1 MKDTNLIIGKT
12 NTGKTQGIMFN
23 ELKEIIKN
31 EESFIVLDRRE
42 EYFETFGKELKDKG
56 FNTVIINFNDSSK
69 SNGYNPLLLPYKLY
83 KDGKKDAAIEMIK
96 DFAMEICMEDT
107 KGDPFWT
114 NSAADYLTGLT
125 LILFKEGKKEEINL
139 GSLTMLVN
147 QCELNYQNDKT
158 YLNKYLESVDLL
170 DPIYIAL
177 SGTAF
182 APYETR
188 ASILSVLKQKLN
200 AVVMKEEQL
209 NMLCSNEIDLSN
221 ISEKTAI
228 FVIGKNNLAHVV
240 LNQLYYVIK
249 QNTNKFNII
258 IEDVNN
264 YLFNPYMT
272 DIIKDATYNNIKLYI
287 TANDLDSFK
296 SLYKEIPEN
305 TIDSSEIKNELI
317 ELGSYKEYP
326 LLNKQEY
333 KYFNFKELVK

>member
-1 MKDTNLIIGKT
+1 MKNTNLIIGKT
-12 NTGKTQGIMFN
+12 NTGKTKGIMFN
-23 ELKEIIKN
+23 EVKEIIKN

-42 EYFETFGKELKDKG
+42 EYFETFGKELKYNDY
-56 FNTVIINFNDSSK
+56 NTIVINFNDSSK

-83 KDGKKDAAIEMIK
+83 KDGKKDVAIDMVK

-147 QCELNYQNDKT
+147 QCELKYQDDKT
-158 YLNKYLESVDLL
+158 YLNKYLEGIDLL

-209 NMLCSNEIDLSN
+209 NMLCSNEMDLSSLN
-221 ISEKTAI
+221 EKTAI
-228 FVIGKNNLAHVV
+228 FVIGKNNLSNVV
-240 LNQLYYVIK
+240 LNQLYYIIK
-249 QNTNKFNII
+249 QNSNKFNII
-258 IEDVNN
+258 IEDINSYV
-264 YLFNPYMT
+264 FNSYMT

-287 TANDLDSFK
+287 TDNDLDSFK
-296 SLYKEIPEN
+296 SLYKEMPEN
-305 TIDSSEIKNELI
+305 IIDSNNTKNELI
-317 ELGSYKEYP
+317 ELGSYNEYP
-326 LLNKQEY
+326 VLNKKEY
-333 KYFNFKELVK
+333 KYFNFRELVK